1 MFNVSKLNGVQ
12 FDTIV
17 HFVGKVPEQSEGAIA
32 PAVALSLCASF
43 TKEIMWYDCNVN
55 KEGEE
60 NIP

>member
-1 MFNVSKLNGVQ
+1 MQ

-17 HFVGKVPEQSEGAIA
+17 HFVGTVPEQSEGDIA
-32 PAVALSLCASF
+32 PAVALSMCASF